1 MRFSEAIAH
10 LLNGEYIR
18 RSKWHKDYYIKL
30 EDEVIVDSD
39 EMNTSVS
46 TEDIIAND
54 WELYQHKLEAG
65 TVVQYHDGTI
75 GIVLDSYK
83 TDKEYTVLNENGYV
97 ETLNEIQI
105 SPMKN
110 DNELVAQYCE
120 FASNGLKNL
129 ENTLETISNLVDES
143 ILVVEN
149 K

>member
-1 MRFSEAIAH
+1 MRFSEAIEH

-54 WELYQHKLEAG
+54 WELYQHKLDIG
-65 TVVQYHDGTI
+65 TVIQYNDGTI
-75 GIVLDSYK
+75 GIVLSLSK
-83 TDKEYTVLNENGYV
+83 SDKEYTILDENGCV
-97 ETLNEIQI
+97 ETVNKTQI
-105 SPMKN
+105 SSIKN
-110 DNELVAQYCE
+110 DNKLVNQYCE

-143 ILVVEN
+143 IW
-149 K
+149 